1 VTGRCEIG
9 PDMEAAMAD
18 ELEIDPTEPEGVT
31 PEGEGGPAGD
41 KRAVLADL
49 AKERDKRQE
58 LERRLEELEPLAKK
72 AKEIED
78 AQKTEL
84 QRANERLAEL
94 EAKASRAETEALR
107 YRIATKHGLSDE
119 DAEIFL
125 TGSDEESIA
134 KQAER
139 LVALQGERVVAQQQK
154 PDPSQGARPGAVK
167 NPKEAGK
174 ARARARFGDPG
185 K

>member
-1 VTGRCEIG
+1 
-9 PDMEAAMAD
+9 MEDAMSD
-18 ELEIDPTEPEGVT
+18 EPNELEGAPQEQL
-31 PEGEGGPAGD
+31 GESGLKALN
-41 KRAVLADL
+41 A
-49 AKERDKRQE
+49 ERDARKEAERQIKE
-58 LERRLEELEPLAKK
+58 LKDQLKATKPAADRL
-72 AKEIED
+72 KEIED
-78 AQKTEL
+78 QQKSEL
-84 QRANERLAEL
+84 EKANELLAQL
-94 EAKASRAETEALR
+94 EVKAAKAETEALR
-107 YRIATKHGLSDE
+107 YRIATRHGISDE

-125 TGSDEESIA
+125 TGSDEESIS

-139 LVALQGERVVAQQQK
+139 LVSLQGERQLAEQQK

>member
-1 VTGRCEIG
+1 
-9 PDMEAAMAD
+9 MEDAMS
-18 ELEIDPTEPEGVT
+18 EPEPTEPDA
-31 PEGEGGPAGD
+31 PEEQLGESGLKALT
-41 KRAVLADL
+41 A
-49 AKERDKRQE
+49 ERDARKEAERQIKD
-58 LERRLEELEPLAKK
+58 LKDQLKAAKPAADRL
-72 AKEIED
+72 KEIED
-78 AQKTEL
+78 QQKTEL
-84 QRANERLAEL
+84 EKANELLAEL
-94 EAKASRAETEALR
+94 ERKAAKAETEALR
-107 YRIATKHGLSDE
+107 YRIATKHGISDE

-139 LVALQGERVVAQQQK
+139 LVALQGERVAAQQQK
-154 PDPSQGARPGAVK
+154 PDPSQGVRPGAAK

>member
-1 VTGRCEIG
+1 
-9 PDMEAAMAD
+9 MAD
-18 ELEIDPTEPEGVT
+18 QPETQTPADEPL
-31 PEGEGGPAGD
+31 GEGGVKALN
-41 KRAVLADL
+41 A
-49 AKERDKRQE
+49 ERDARQAAERQIKE
-58 LERRLEELEPLAKK
+58 LKDQLKAAKPAAERL
-72 AKEIED
+72 KEIED
-78 AQKTEL
+78 QQKTEL
-84 QRANERLAEL
+84 EKANEMLAQL
-94 EAKASRAETEALR
+94 EVKAAKAETEALR
-107 YRIATKHGLSDE
+107 YRIATKHGISDE

-125 TGSDEESIA
+125 TGSDEESLS

-139 LVALQGERVVAQQQK
+139 LVSLQGERRLAEQQK